1 MGHSRRFE
9 RALATSAFHPI
20 ADIPLLGAF
29 DALGRF
35 CSLIPGLGVKLP
47 GILAGPT
54 GLSAVG
60 TCSPHDGVR
69 RRWWINV
76 ESAIALSGARKKSD
90 DLTTATVPA
99 GTTLSRRVAGT
110 LWSLLMRAT
119 RQPPIRPH
127 LDFHSHRHH
136 RPPLPPR
143 QSSPPTTRRQP
154 PRLRLQLR
162 RRTSRR
168 FQSYGKTA
176 SSGRQQWQSY
186 IM

>member
-90 DLTTATVPA
+90 DLTTAPSRQGRLFPPCRGNPVVSPYARYAAATNPA
-99 GTTLSRRVAGT
+99 SPRLSLAPSSST
-110 LWSLLMRAT
+110 
-119 RQPPIRPH
+119 
-127 LDFHSHRHH
+127 
-136 RPPLPPR
+136 PLPPR

-176 SSGRQQWQSY
+176 SRGRQQWQSY